1 MCCCKLFGKW
11 DMPEDSGEFTA
22 FVLDR
27 RELARLRD
35 DSFDATGDGQS
46 FGTQSACYSSKVAAI
61 VGRSSL
67 AARAFARYA
76 CAPVA
81 RAAAFTSASPS
92 EVTKTIL
99 DCGVASRIFSAVAGS
114 NPGNGESLKKCPG
127 NCSPP
132 QCQRRG
138 PCKRRWPIVTRKPFV
153 GNW

>member
-1 MCCCKLFGKW
+1 MCRCKLFGKW

-27 RELARLRD
+27 QEL
-35 DSFDATGDGQS
+35 
-46 FGTQSACYSSKVAAI
+46 SSKVAAI

-76 CAPVA
+76 SALVA

-92 EVTKTIL
+92 EVTKMIL
-99 DCGVASRIFSAVAGS
+99 DYGVASRIFSAIAGS
-114 NPGNGESLKKCPG
+114 NPGNGGSLKKCPG

-132 QCQRRG
+132 QGQCRG
-138 PCKRRWPIVTRKPFV
+138 AYKRRWPIVTRKPFV